1 MPCKLSIRNWG
12 AAVKMLA
19 YSCWQS
25 LIEGQWM
32 MDTCLNTCLGV
43 TLDEPSHCLYDRTLL
58 TFLITCFCISEISMK
73 YLWRFLPRSYY
84 ILNTFTLCYKHSIDI
99 VSFQNP
105 WVCQDLSESLHGT
118 VDDKCIQLHANL
130 PKYSIRPLTVKDQ
143 LSAVFSQQAK
153 ILWGNAS
160 VFISLNVI
168 MVTTG
173 ISNNSTAA
181 EQTIRSA
188 VIRHYAD
195 VQTCLPCGWRFSSSF
210 QCPFDI
216 AFIGVPFTAV
226 LVNLHTFRHDNII
239 TTSFNTGFIDFI
251 DSLFENLGRVTWVAV
266 IDFCF

>member
-58 TFLITCFCISEISMK
+58 TFTCFCISEISMK

-160 VFISLNVI
+160 VF
-168 MVTTG
+168 
-173 ISNNSTAA
+173 
-181 EQTIRSA
+181 
-188 VIRHYAD
+188 
-195 VQTCLPCGWRFSSSF
+195 
-210 QCPFDI
+210 DI